1 MAASPSSPRSPAV
14 PHFLRVAAR
23 MSTQPIVVLITAGA
37 FVGLYVA
44 GLIGDLPLWGLIL
57 LLVGAS
63 VASGLATKRW
73 GAATGGYEL
82 HARIGVRMA
91 ATTAVIY
98 AIGWGPTLAVGYLV
112 PAAEDL
118 ELSGSAAWRPAMVW
132 SLVGVAVGQTMIAL
146 DVVPSYVPR
155 EFAQGLGVL
164 SALGLVFVLRL
175 LGTKTEANEAAEADL
190 RGAIAELE
198 RVNEELEVSNRLK
211 SEFVAIASHELRTPL
226 TAVSGFA
233 RVLVSRWDEFCDEER
248 RNFTERIFTQAARL
262 DRLVEDLLTLSR
274 VEAGVLT
281 THPEVVDIGAA
292 LATTAAEMASVGS
305 DIRVSCPAGIAA
317 MVDPNQLHE
326 ILLNYLTNARKYGA
340 EPITVDA
347 TCRDDWVVVRVR
359 DAGPGVPSDFVPRLF
374 EHFTRVGGNSG
385 GQQGAGLGLAIVA
398 GLADANRGSVWF
410 EPNTP
415 RGACFGVRIP
425 PARAGAATLA

>member
-1 MAASPSSPRSPAV
+1 VAATPLSLRSPAV
-14 PHFLRVAAR
+14 PRFLRLAAR
-23 MSTQPIVVLITAGA
+23 VSTQPIVVLITAAA
-37 FVGLYVA
+37 FAGLYAA
-44 GLIGDLPLWGLIL
+44 GLVGDLPLWALLL
-57 LLVGAS
+57 LLVGAT

-73 GAATGGYEL
+73 GTATGGREL
-82 HARIGVRMA
+82 HARIVIRMA

-118 ELSGSAAWRPAMVW
+118 ELSGSVAWRPAMVW
-132 SLVGVAVGQTMIAL
+132 SLVGMAVGQTAIAL

-175 LGTKTEANEAAEADL
+175 IGTKTEANEAADADL
-190 RGAIAELE
+190 RTAITELE
-198 RVNEELEVSNRLK
+198 RMNEELEVNNRLK
-211 SEFVAIASHELRTPL
+211 TEFVAIASHELRTPL
-226 TAVSGFA
+226 TTVSGFA
-233 RVLVSRWDEFCDEER
+233 RVLMSRWDEFSEDER
-248 RNFTERIFTQAARL
+248 RDFTQRIFTQAARL
-262 DRLVEDLLTLSR
+262 ERLVEDLLTLSR

-305 DIRVSCPAGIAA
+305 DIRVSCPDGVAA
-317 MVDPNQLHE
+317 MVDPQQLHE

-340 EPITVDA
+340 EPISVDA
-347 TCRDDWVVVRVR
+347 ACGDEWVEVCVR
-359 DAGPGVPSDFVPRLF
+359 DAGPGVPADFVPRLF
-374 EHFTRVGGNSG
+374 EHFTRVEGNRG

-398 GLADANRGSVWF
+398 GLAHANHGSVWY

-415 RGACFGVRIP
+415 CGACFGVRMP
-425 PARAGAATLA
+425 PARAGAPAPA

>member
-1 MAASPSSPRSPAV
+1 VAASLLSLRSPAV
-14 PHFLRVAAR
+14 PRFLRVAAR
-23 MSTQPIVVLITAGA
+23 VSTQPIVVLITAAA
-37 FVGLYVA
+37 FVGLYAA
-44 GLIGDLPLWGLIL
+44 GLVGDLPLWGLIL

-98 AIGWGPTLAVGYLV
+98 AIGWGPTLAIGYLV

-118 ELSGSAAWRPAMVW
+118 ELSGSAAWRPAMAW
-132 SLVGVAVGQTMIAL
+132 SLVGMAAGQAAIAL
-146 DVVPSYVPR
+146 HTVPSYVPR

-175 LGTKTEANEAAEADL
+175 LGTKTEANEHAEADL
-190 RGAIAELE
+190 RGAISELE
-198 RVNEELEVSNRLK
+198 RLNEELDVSNRLK

-226 TAVSGFA
+226 TSVSGFA
-233 RVLVSRWDEFCDEER
+233 RVLVSRWDEFPDEER
-248 RNFTERIFTQAARL
+248 RNFTKRIFTQAARL
-262 DRLVEDLLTLSR
+262 ERLVEDLLTLSR

-281 THPEVVDIGAA
+281 TRPEDVDLAAA
-292 LATTAAEMASVGS
+292 LSTTAAELASMGTDIGVECPQGMA
-305 DIRVSCPAGIAA
+305 AT
-317 MVDPNQLHE
+317 VDPDQLHE

-340 EPITVDA
+340 DPITVDA
-347 TCRDDWVVVRVR
+347 VRRDEWVEIRVR
-359 DAGPGVPSDFVPRLF
+359 DVGAGVPEEFVPRLF
-374 EHFTRVGGNSG
+374 DHFTRVEGNAG

-398 GLADANRGSVWF
+398 GLAHANNGEVWY

-415 RGACFGVRIP
+415 QGSCFGVRVP
-425 PARAGAATLA
+425 HARADAPAPA